1 MSSVRPPHSTDCS
14 PKRSVSVSSLNVV
27 ASTAARV
34 PDVALGDPG
43 ARLVGHAHHD
53 DVGLAGG
60 GGGVDHAEAGRL
72 GLLPRRAVGA
82 EADADV
88 HPAVAQVERVRVAL
102 TAVAEDGDLLALE
115 RRERRVA
122 VVVDVHEAARSFS
135 SPSAARV
142 RVPRNIATLPV
153 RTISLMPI
161 GFSSSISAWIL
172 SSVPVTSMT

>member
-1 MSSVRPPHSTDCS
+1 LVD
-14 PKRSVSVSSLNVV
+14 LG
-27 ASTAARV
+27 
-34 PDVALGDPG
+34 AL
-43 ARLVGHAHHD
+43 LVGHEHHD

-115 RRERRVA
+115 RRE
-122 VVVDVHEAARSFS
+122 
-135 SPSAARV
+135 PRV
-142 RVPRNIATLPV
+142 RSSAVTLMST
-153 RTISLMPI
+153 RSRSTC
-161 GFSSSISAWIL
+161 
-172 SSVPVTSMT
+172 SVPVKSVSLTTAISL